1 MAFQPIAFQLN
12 FQQLLD
18 VEEDEKGVVLIPRYI
33 RFRTKFELAL
43 YTLAVYAKDQA
54 VRTPLTELFEK
65 VRDRSTTVGPDPY
78 LFRSLLKP
86 HFSRYRVSTIRV

>member
-12 FQQLLD
+12 FQQLLE
-18 VEEDEKGVVLIPRYI
+18 EEDEDKGVVLIPRYI

-54 VRTPLTELFEK
+54 VSTPLTELFEK
-65 VRDRSTTVGPDPY
+65 VRVRSTTVGPDPY
-78 LFRSLLKP
+78 LFRNLLKP
-86 HFSRYRVSTIRV
+86 HFSRFHVSTIRV

>member
-1 MAFQPIAFQLN
+1 MAFQPIAFQIN
-12 FQQLLD
+12 FQQLLTAI
-18 VEEDEKGVVLIPRYI
+18 EEDKGVVLIPRYI

-43 YTLAVYAKDQA
+43 YTLAVYAKDQG

-86 HFSRYRVSTIRV
+86 HFGRYHVSNIRV